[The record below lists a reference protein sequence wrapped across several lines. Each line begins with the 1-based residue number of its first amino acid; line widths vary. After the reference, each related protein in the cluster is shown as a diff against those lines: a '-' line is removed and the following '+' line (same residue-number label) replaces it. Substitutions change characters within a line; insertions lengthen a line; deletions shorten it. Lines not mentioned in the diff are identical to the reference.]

1 MTLLALVLG
10 SGCAV
15 HYFNRDT
22 QTEHLWGFGHLK
34 MRAAPQPA
42 AGPCATNPAIAFVTG
57 VRTLGLN
64 LGFGEDFG
72 GVAAGWD
79 ARSRVVIRA
88 PDAHFCLVWPTNAA
102 HWPGALQ
109 NLFAVRVGTN
119 LPPSVNPQ
127 TPPLHD

>member
-1 MTLLALVLG
+1 MAVLALTLC

-42 AGPCATNPAIAFVTG
+42 FGTSATNTSIAFVTS

-64 LGFGEDFG
+64 LGIGEDFS

-88 PDAHFCLVWPTNAA
+88 PDACFSLVWPTNAV
-102 HWPGALQ
+102 HWPGGLQ
-109 NLFAVRVGTN
+109 NFFTVRVGTN
-119 LPPSVNPQ
+119 LPPLIDSP
-127 TPPLHD
+127 TPDPP